1 MPRIDE
7 WSDRLR
13 RSLSGNYSRDDIE
26 GFVRDLVTDCEG
38 FIERD
43 ENLRIPSFG
52 LSLCDDDQFQQLL
65 RLLPRIYAY
74 EPIAITVGRG
84 SDRLIAINIGKLL
97 LLMQNENPHQTFVLN
112 LALAAIEELVHAAR
126 PDLSETQVNDIVNGL
141 GERYLGV
148 TIPREVR
155 ERLARI
161 VAENE
166 AASNERRNQS

>member
-13 RSLSGNYSRDDIE
+13 RTLARTYSRDDIE
-26 GFVRDLVTDCEG
+26 AFVRELVADCKN

-43 ENLRIPSFG
+43 GNLRIPWFE
-52 LSLCDDDQFQQLL
+52 LSLCDDHQFQELL
-65 RLLPRIYAY
+65 RLFPRRYAY

-84 SDRLIAINIGKLL
+84 SDRLIGLNVGKLL
-97 LLMQNENPHQTFVLN
+97 LLLTNENPHRTLVLN
-112 LALAAIEELVHAAR
+112 LALAAIEELIHAAR
-126 PDLSETQVNDIVNGL
+126 PDLSEAQVNDMVNDM

-148 TIPREVR
+148 AIPREVR

-166 AASNERRNQS
+166 TASDEQ